1 MKKSKFQV
9 PSSKPKGVSYRVLR
23 RGKSEP
29 LAVEVR
35 TNDAMEL
42 HEGLA
47 SPSSPDKP
55 YDLEERTAVFG
66 EEVVRFAKK
75 IPKGPGNNRLI
86 DQVVGAGTS
95 LGANYAEASETVS
108 PKDFKHTI
116 SRCVKEGEGDAVLS
130 SHDCG
135 GGTAT
140 GGRGTSAISRSPGT
154 SSHLRQHVSEM
165 KFQIPNSKSQT
176 RDAGGLRLEAS
187 LELGTW
193 DLEFFNL

>member
-1 MKKSKFQV
+1 MKSSQFQV
-9 PSSKPKGVSYRVLR
+9 PSSKPKGVSYRARR

-35 TNDAMEL
+35 TNDVMEL
-42 HEGLA
+42 HEGAA

-108 PKDFKHTI
+108 PKDFKYTI
-116 SRCVKEGEGDAVLS
+116 SRCVKEAKETRFFLRMIAAAEPQL
-130 SHDCG
+130 
-135 GGTAT
+135 AEEA
-140 GGRGTSAISRSPGT
+140 RRLYREAREL
-154 SSHLRQHVSEM
+154 HLI
-165 KFQIPNSKSQT
+165 F
-176 RDAGGLRLEAS
+176 AS
-187 LELGTW
+187 MYRK
-193 DLEFFNL
+193 